1 MVKPLLRNG
10 AVVADLACQDFA
22 DLQNLHPVCVVQNA
36 AKRHCAS
43 VRCVCRRLRLC
54 GLFLSLLAEHQNP
67 VPCHADNVGVV
78 VFNHDLGG
86 MRLSA
91 YLRRNV
97 EVRNILRVI
106 YLAETRI
113 DQLFAARPGRI
124 IRVGNHLQFFGSIAP
139 RDAEDSR
146 DRNTLLAAGVRHCDA
161 LHILDDVSGAVHGNV
176 AGLLTEELL
185 CLGRRI
191 RNGNRFCTSHRRNQ
205 FFPQNRGIITET
217 FLMIGIH
224 SNLLSL

>member
-1 MVKPLLRNG
+1 
-10 AVVADLACQDFA
+10 
-22 DLQNLHPVCVVQNA
+22 
-36 AKRHCAS
+36 
-43 VRCVCRRLRLC
+43 
-54 GLFLSLLAEHQNP
+54 
-67 VPCHADNVGVV
+67 
-78 VFNHDLGG
+78 

-113 DQLFAARPGRI
+113 DQLFAARPGCI
-124 IRVGNHLQFFGSIAP
+124 IRAGNHLQFLGSIAP

-146 DRNTLLAAGVRHCDA
+146 DCNALLAAGVRHRDA